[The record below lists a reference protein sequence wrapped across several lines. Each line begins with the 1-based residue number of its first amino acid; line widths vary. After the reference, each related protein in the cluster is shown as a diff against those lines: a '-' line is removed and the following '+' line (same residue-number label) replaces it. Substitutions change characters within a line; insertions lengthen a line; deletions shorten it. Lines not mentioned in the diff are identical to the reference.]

1 MRQAIPIFVTAV
13 GALAVCTAMPTSAE
27 NYPAKRIRIVTP
39 YAPGGTADIMARLV
53 SQRLTEVW
61 GQPVVV
67 ENRPGA
73 SGMIGAGL
81 VAKAP
86 PDGYTLLA
94 AYVTEIAIVPGLY
107 PNASYDP
114 VKDFDPIS
122 VTALTPMI
130 LIVKSVAAR
139 GYSEG
144 SGEAG
149 KSAAGQDRICIGWR
163 RKPGTPGG

>member
-1 MRQAIPIFVTAV
+1 
-13 GALAVCTAMPTSAE
+13 
-27 NYPAKRIRIVTP
+27 
-39 YAPGGTADIMARLV
+39 
-53 SQRLTEVW
+53 
-61 GQPVVV
+61 
-67 ENRPGA
+67 
-73 SGMIGAGL
+73 MIGAGL

-130 LIVKSVAAR
+130 LVVNPSLPAR
-139 GYSEG
+139 NVQELINL
-144 SGEAG
+144 A
-149 KSAAGQDRICIGWR
+149 KA
-163 RKPGTPGG
+163 KPGSLLFASSGIGVANHFAGETLKIQAGLDIVHVPYKGGAPAIADLAMCR